1 VATKDRR
8 IADVTKKILGATESA
23 KTRGEQAAEQL
34 KEKLADG
41 DWTSAGGRLGNY
53 STFVSILGMG
63 DVLRGQ
69 KDGWARIEQYAYG
82 QAFKCIA
89 NPFGLSSFKIAV
101 PAAYLLVLDEQPL
114 LTRYL
119 ALASKDEKRGFT
131 NQTFAANFVAALAE
145 RASGDKKASKRP
157 LGIYEAIFDSWN
169 KPTDLAKAIHAAC
182 EHHLEGVGLKD
193 NVGEFEHLELVPV
206 EVAALRAVREKEGLE
221 LPEVDH
227 PLLQTPLANIP
238 RKPTYQPEKDVLLQK
253 WLKAGPKEARALK
266 R

>member
-8 IADVTKKILGATESA
+8 IADLTKKILGATESA

-101 PAAYLLVLDEQPL
+101 PAAYLLVLDEQSL

-131 NQTFAANFVAALAE
+131 NQTFAANFVAALAG
-145 RASGDKKASKRP
+145 RASGELAPARRRGASHARVARTRNRSPATAGWKRCP
-157 LGIYEAIFDSWN
+157 RLSSDSRRESVRRGQRSMDRSRPPHVTIIATASPQSRSPSFVHTRTRNRYVPPGVSPAIPVF
-169 KPTDLAKAIHAAC
+169 AC
-182 EHHLEGVGLKD
+182 IVTGTSCQVTPPSSLHC
-193 NVGEFEHLELVPV
+193 
-206 EVAALRAVREKEGLE
+206 
-221 LPEVDH
+221 H
-227 PLLQTPLANIP
+227 P
-238 RKPTYQPEKDVLLQK
+238 
-253 WLKAGPKEARALK
+253 
-266 R
+266 